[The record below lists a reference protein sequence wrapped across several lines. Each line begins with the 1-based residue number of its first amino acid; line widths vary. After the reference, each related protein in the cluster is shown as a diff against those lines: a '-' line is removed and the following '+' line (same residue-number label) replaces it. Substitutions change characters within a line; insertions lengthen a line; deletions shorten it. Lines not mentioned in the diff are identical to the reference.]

1 MWLRIEEYGI
11 YVLDGCLERMKS
23 LPDKD
28 FEGLSARLDLLAEQG
43 PALARPTVETIKGS
57 RHPNMKELRYSKLR
71 VLFAFDPET
80 RAVLLLGGSK
90 QDRWVEWYE
99 EHIPLADELFDEWL
113 DRVKRNP
120 NWADDPDS

>member
-1 MWLRIEEYGI
+1 VRACIVAAHGG
-11 YVLDGCLERMKS
+11 V
-23 LPDKD
+23 
-28 FEGLSARLDLLAEQG
+28 
-43 PALARPTVETIKGS
+43 
-57 RHPNMKELRYSKLR
+57 
-71 VLFAFDPET
+71 FAFDPET

-113 DRVKRNP
+113 DMVKRNP